1 MIDLLKIAFSANYS
15 VKIFYVTG
23 EVLKNSRSLGPFSVF
38 GNILLLFYTILRQC
52 ILFLGFL
59 WNVNAVLG
67 IV

>member
-38 GNILLLFYTILRQC
+38 GNILLLF
-52 ILFLGFL
+52 
-59 WNVNAVLG
+59 
-67 IV
+67 